1 MEGPNSVKSC
11 HSHSFDSGNESG
23 EKATGLAVLIT
34 AAMMVVEI
42 VCGWLFNSMAL
53 LADGW
58 HMSSH
63 ALALGLSLLAY
74 QAARK
79 LSRDER
85 FTFGTWKIEVLG
97 GYSSALMLVGVALLM
112 LYQSVEHLFR
122 PSPIQ
127 FDQAI
132 IVAAIGLAVNLVC
145 AFLLQGAH
153 SHESH
158 SHSHESHSHSHESH
172 SHSHETHSHSHGHD
186 HNRDINL
193 HSAYLHVLADAATSL
208 LAIVA
213 LLGGKFFALNC
224 LDPIMGIVGAF
235 LVLGWARGL
244 IKESALVLLDAQ
256 MNAPV
261 VSEVREVIACLPSA
275 AELTDLHVW
284 RVGRGKFACIV
295 SISVQED
302 LSPELVKEK
311 LAIHEELVH
320 ITVEV
325 NRSLSQPTLV

>member
-145 AFLLQGAH
+145 AFLLQGA
-153 SHESH
+153 
-158 SHSHESHSHSHESH
+158 HSHESHSHSHESH